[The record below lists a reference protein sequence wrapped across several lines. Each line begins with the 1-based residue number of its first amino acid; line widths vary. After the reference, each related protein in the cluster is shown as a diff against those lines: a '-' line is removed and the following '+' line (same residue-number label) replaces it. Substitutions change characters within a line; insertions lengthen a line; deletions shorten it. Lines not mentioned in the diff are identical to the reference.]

1 MPVCALAE
9 ARDVFER
16 VDRAVGMPISVACF
30 EGPADLLQQTSWQQ
44 PAVFACSMALYAAW
58 LASARDVVLIGA
70 SGHSLGEYGALVAAR
85 ALDLEDAAKL
95 VALRGKLMQDA
106 ADAVPGGMSAVI
118 GLDRASVLQICAD
131 VSRPSA
137 GPRETVV
144 LANDNGPDQQVVSGG
159 LSALERVVQAA
170 KSRGARRVVPLK
182 VAGAFHSPL
191 MQSAVAPLA
200 EALDRVPVGRCAFPV
215 VANASAE
222 PLVEADEVRA
232 ELIRQVTAPVRWA
245 ESMQALAALDPAAW
259 VDTGPGNVVAGLL
272 ARIVPEASVIRVA
285 ALLDSAAPA

>member
-1 MPVCALAE
+1 
-9 ARDVFER
+9 
-16 VDRAVGMPISVACF
+16 
-30 EGPADLLQQTSWQQ
+30 
-44 PAVFACSMALYAAW
+44 MALYAAW
-58 LASARDVVLIGA
+58 LASAHDAVLVGA
-70 SGHSLGEYGALVAAR
+70 SGHSLGEYGALVAAG
-85 ALDLEDAAKL
+85 ALDLEDAARL
-95 VALRGKLMQDA
+95 VALRGRLMQDA

-118 GLDRASVLQICAD
+118 GLDRAAVLQICAD
-131 VSRPSA
+131 VSRPTA

-159 LSALERVVQAA
+159 VPALERLAQAA

-200 EALDRVPVGRCAFPV
+200 RALDRTPVSRCAFPV

-222 PLVEADEVRA
+222 LLVEADDVRA

-245 ESMQALAALDPAAW
+245 ESMQALAALGPDAW
-259 VDTGPGNVVAGLL
+259 VDTGPGSVVAGLL
-272 ARIVPEASVIRVA
+272 ARIVPESTVIRGA
-285 ALLDSAAPA
+285 AMLDSAAPA